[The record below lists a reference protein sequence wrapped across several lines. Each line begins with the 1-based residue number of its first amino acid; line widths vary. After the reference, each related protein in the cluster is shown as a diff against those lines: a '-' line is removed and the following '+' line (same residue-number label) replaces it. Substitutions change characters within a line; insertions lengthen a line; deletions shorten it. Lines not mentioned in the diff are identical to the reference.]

1 MTILQLRRKIYNELR
16 EMTITTICMIGNDEV
31 TKQDMREWRSF
42 IWQLMIFI
50 KDVFR
55 DKYLMEYTRI
65 VARTVSLNNDEELRM
80 VAKFLIKIKHEIKDS
95 YDL

>member
-1 MTILQLRRKIYNELR
+1 MMWKKSYLK
-16 EMTITTICMIGNDEV
+16 
-31 TKQDMREWRSF
+31 KWRSF

-50 KDVFR
+50 KDVFS
-55 DKYLMEYTRI
+55 DKYLMGYTRI
-65 VARTVSLNNDEELRM
+65 VARTISLNNDEELRM